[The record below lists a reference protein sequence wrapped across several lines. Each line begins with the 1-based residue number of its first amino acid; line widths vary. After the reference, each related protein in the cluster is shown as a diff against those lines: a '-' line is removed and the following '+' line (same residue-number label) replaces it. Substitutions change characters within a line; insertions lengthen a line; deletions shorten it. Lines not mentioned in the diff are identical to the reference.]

1 MENFNKLTKQIV
13 DTTKMLLI
21 RLDELEV
28 PSELI
33 RIDYVNVNIDQNT
46 FNIIRSEVS
55 NSAIIIAENDQ
66 EKILLL
72 NHGFEIVKDQIL
84 EKLIFNISD
93 VESPEIGTIV
103 FQVENITELNIN
115 LQKKGLHVSKIEK
128 DGNTAQFSLNKEA
141 ISIIF
146 TNTQLAQNEELMAL
160 KTRLA
165 QENEAKLRVMAD
177 FQNYKK
183 RIAQI
188 QRESLDMANKNLID
202 QIIEVVDDCNRAIN
216 NENHD
221 GLELLLEKLTVVL
234 KNQGLEQINIQIGDK
249 FNPETMEAISST
261 PKSEGQDTNTVV
273 HIDQFGYKYISTNKT
288 YRPAKVIVTK

>member
-33 RIDYVNVNIDQNT
+33 RIDYVKVNIDQNT

-84 EKLIFNISD
+84 EKIIFNISE
-93 VESPEIGTIV
+93 VENPEIDTIV
-103 FQVENITELNIN
+103 FHVDNITELNIN

-128 DGNTAQFSLNKEA
+128 DGNTAKFSLNKEA
-141 ISIIF
+141 TNIIF
-146 TNTQLAQNEELMAL
+146 TNSQLAQNEELMAL
-160 KTRLA
+160 KTRLV

-202 QIIEVVDDCNRAIN
+202 QIIEVVDDCKRAIN

-221 GLELLLEKLTVVL
+221 GLDLLLEKLTIVL
-234 KNQGLEQINIQIGDK
+234 KNQGLEQINIQKGDK

-261 PKSEGQDTNTVV
+261 PKSDDQVANTVV
-273 HIDQFGYKYISTNKT
+273 HIDQFGYKYTSTNKT
-288 YRPAKVIVTK
+288 YRSAKVIVTK